1 VTKLVKFSTL
11 EEEFLN
17 LKNAIE
23 HTQALSIEK
32 ILKIMH
38 GKGRALIM
46 MILALP
52 FCQPLQIPGLST
64 PFGLIIAF
72 LGLRTLFGNG
82 ILLPKFLIEKK
93 LKRKTVEKI
102 IKSGLALVRKLKK
115 VLHPRLIF
123 LCQSKSMRVF
133 NEICIVFLGLFLA
146 LPLPIPLSN
155 LIAAWAI
162 LWLNLGILEDDGLIV
177 LFGYF
182 FFFVSLVLFGVIVY
196 QLAYLR
202 VFF

>member
-1 VTKLVKFSTL
+1 MAKILKFSTL
-11 EEEFLN
+11 EDEFLN
-17 LKNAIE
+17 LKDAI
-23 HTQALSIEK
+23 QNSQSLSIGK

-38 GKGRALIM
+38 GKGRSLIM

-72 LGLRTLFGNG
+72 LGIRTIFGNS
-82 ILLPKFLIEKK
+82 ILLPKFLVEKK
-93 LKRKTVEKI
+93 LKRETLEKI
-102 IKSGLALVRKLKK
+102 IKSGLTLVKK
-115 VLHPRLIF
+115 FKNVLHPRLIF
-123 LCQSKSMRVF
+123 LCQSKSMRIF
-133 NEICIVFLGLFLA
+133 NEICIILLGLFLA

-162 LWLNLGILEDDGLIV
+162 LSLNLGILKNDGLIV

-182 FFFVSLVLFGVIVY
+182 FFLVSLILFVIIVY
-196 QLAYLR
+196 QITYLR
-202 VFF
+202 AFF

>member
-1 VTKLVKFSTL
+1 MTKLVKFSTL